1 MNYNASYNAYNALFS
16 VECLFIFNIF
26 LISLRSVLHFVFFV
40 VVVFTKVVAVHTG
53 ITFSANVMLP

>member
-26 LISLRSVLHFVFFV
+26 LISLRSVFHLVFFV

>member
-26 LISLRSVLHFVFFV
+26 LISLRSVLHFGFFV